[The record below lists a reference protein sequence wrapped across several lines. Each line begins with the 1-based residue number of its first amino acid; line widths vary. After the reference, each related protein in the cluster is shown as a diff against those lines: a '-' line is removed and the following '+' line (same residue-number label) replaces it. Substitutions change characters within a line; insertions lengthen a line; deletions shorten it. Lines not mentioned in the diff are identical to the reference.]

1 MVLRKTETIV
11 ANFMFFLLIS
21 VLFVLF
27 LTQNYGKFMA
37 VLIFVVFTNFFFT
50 KTILSDFVSLFPR
63 SNDVLSSTGHYKSVI
78 PVPCTSM
85 HSLTM

>member
-37 VLIFVVFTNFFFT
+37 VLIFVVFTNL
-50 KTILSDFVSLFPR
+50 ILW
-63 SNDVLSSTGHYKSVI
+63 VI
-78 PVPCTSM
+78 FLNITPVNLCGCK
-85 HSLTM
+85 

>member
-21 VLFVLF
+21 LLFVLF

-37 VLIFVVFTNFFFT
+37 VLIFVVFTNFFST
-50 KTILSDFVSLFPR
+50 KTILSTTQQER
-63 SNDVLSSTGHYKSVI
+63 SGGE
-78 PVPCTSM
+78 
-85 HSLTM
+85 